1 MILRM
6 KRLAQIFVPKFLVY
20 FAQLGSHVVMI
31 LRLALRR
38 TLGNTR
44 VLQPSPL
51 KESRPKIRVRVLLGE
66 EKVMACLH
74 GVGWFIKVL

>member
-6 KRLAQIFVPKFLVY
+6 KRLTQVFVPKFLVS

-38 TLGNTR
+38 TLGNTG
-44 VLQPSPL
+44 VLQSSPAL
-51 KESRPKIRVRVLLGE
+51 TAETLPLSSLGPP
-66 EKVMACLH
+66 H
-74 GVGWFIKVL
+74 RS

>member
-6 KRLAQIFVPKFLVY
+6 KRLDQIFVPKFLVY
-20 FAQLGSHVVMI
+20 FTQLGSHVVII

-38 TLGNTR
+38 TQVTLGCYN
-44 VLQPSPL
+44 LPPL
-51 KESRPKIRVRVLLGE
+51 KESLPEIRVGVLLGE